1 MECMLIKVKA
11 GCKNLLEFEKKN
23 AKNVQFKKIYITLH
37 RSMES
42 SLICGRENPHVL
54 LFFVMYINNVWQKQI
69 QNRNHGTQTTFE
81 C

>member
-1 MECMLIKVKA
+1 MLAFMECMLIKVMA

-42 SLICGRENPHVL
+42 SMICGRENPHVP
-54 LFFVMYINNVWQKQI
+54 FVFCDVYK
-69 QNRNHGTQTTFE
+69 
-81 C
+81 

>member
-1 MECMLIKVKA
+1 MECMLIKVMA

-37 RSMES
+37 HSIES

-54 LFFVMYINNVWQKQI
+54 FVFCDIY
-69 QNRNHGTQTTFE
+69 E
-81 C
+81 